1 MFIVYI
7 VMRSI
12 LFGSIGVLAESSEI
26 QRRAFNYAFKEFG
39 LDWYWNV
46 ANYIKMLQK
55 PGGLNRIADYS
66 YYNLDQNDIKKIHD
80 LKVKYFKSLS
90 KNNLKPRK
98 GILEVIDYGL
108 KNHIKIGFIT
118 TTNKL
123 TLDLITD
130 NLSGYIDFSKFD
142 LITSDENVS
151 NRKPHPD
158 IYNYALEKLNLDRLN
173 SVSIENTIKSCESSI
188 KADLCTLFYPGEYT
202 LFSKNDKITYDIFK
216 SIKTFFEERQI

>member
-1 MFIVYI
+1 MK
-7 VMRSI
+7 SI
-12 LFGSIGVLAESSEI
+12 FFGSIGVLAESSEI
-26 QRRAFNYAFKEFG
+26 QRRAFNEAFKEFG

-46 ANYIKMLQK
+46 ANYIKLLQK
-55 PGGLNRIADYS
+55 PGGLNRIAEYS
-66 YYNLDQNDIKKIHD
+66 NYNLNQNDIKKIHD
-80 LKVKYFKSLS
+80 LKVKHFKFLS

-123 TLDLITD
+123 TLDLIKE
-130 NLSGYIDFSKFD
+130 NLSEYIDFSKFD
-142 LITSDENVS
+142 LITSDEDVS

-158 IYNYALEKLNLDRLN
+158 IYNYALDKLDLDRLN
-173 SVSIENTIKSCESSI
+173 SISIENTIESCESSI

-202 LFSKNDKITYDIFK
+202 AFSENNKITYDIFK
-216 SIKTFFEERQI
+216 SIKIFFEER

>member
-1 MFIVYI
+1 MK
-7 VMRSI
+7 SI
-12 LFGSIGVLAESSEI
+12 LFGSIGVLTESSEI
-26 QRRAFNYAFKEFG
+26 QRRAFNEAFKEFG

-55 PGGLNRIADYS
+55 PGGLNRIADFSNYKL
-66 YYNLDQNDIKKIHD
+66 NKNDIKKIHD
-80 LKVKYFKSLS
+80 LKVKHFKLLS
-90 KNNLKPRK
+90 KNKLKPRK
-98 GILEVIDYGL
+98 GILEVIDFGL

-118 TTNKL
+118 TTNKS

-130 NLSGYIDFSKFD
+130 NLSEYIDFSKFD
-142 LITSDENVS
+142 LITSDDNVS

-173 SVSIENTIKSCESSI
+173 SISIENTIESCKSSI

-202 LFSKNDKITYDIFK
+202 PFSENNKITYDIFK
-216 SIKTFFEERQI
+216 SIKNFFEER

>member
-1 MFIVYI
+1 MK
-7 VMRSI
+7 SI
-12 LFGSIGVLAESSEI
+12 FFGSIGVLAESSEI
-26 QRRAFNYAFKEFG
+26 QRRAFNEAFKEFG

-46 ANYIKMLQK
+46 ANYIKLLQK
-55 PGGLNRIADYS
+55 PGGLNRIAEYS
-66 YYNLDQNDIKKIHD
+66 NYNLNQNDIKKIHD
-80 LKVKYFKSLS
+80 LKVKHFKFLS

-123 TLDLITD
+123 TLDLIKD
-130 NLSGYIDFSKFD
+130 NLSEYIDFSKFD
-142 LITSDENVS
+142 LITSDEDVS

-158 IYNYALEKLNLDRLN
+158 IYNYALDKLDLDRLN
-173 SVSIENTIKSCESSI
+173 SISIENTIESCESSI

-202 LFSKNDKITYDIFK
+202 PFSENNKITYDIFK
-216 SIKTFFEERQI
+216 SIKNFFEER

>member
-1 MFIVYI
+1 MK
-7 VMRSI
+7 SI

-26 QRRAFNYAFKEFG
+26 QRKAFNEAFKEFG

-46 ANYIKMLQK
+46 ANYIKLLQK

-66 YYNLDQNDIKKIHD
+66 NYKLNKNDIKKIHD
-80 LKVKYFKSLS
+80 LKVKHFNSLS
-90 KNNLKPRK
+90 KNKLKPRK
-98 GILEVIDYGL
+98 GILEAIDYGL

-118 TTNKL
+118 TTNKS

-130 NLSGYIDFSKFD
+130 NLSDYIDFSKFD
-142 LITSDENVS
+142 LITSDEDVL

-158 IYNYALEKLNLDRLN
+158 IYNYAIEKLNLDRLN
-173 SVSIENTIKSCESSI
+173 SISIENTIESCKSSI

-202 LFSKNDKITYDIFK
+202 LFSENNEITYDVFK
-216 SIKTFFEERQI
+216 SIKKFFEERQI

>member
-1 MFIVYI
+1 MK
-7 VMRSI
+7 SI
-12 LFGSIGVLAESSEI
+12 FFGSIGVLAESSEI
-26 QRRAFNYAFKEFG
+26 QRRAFNEAFKEFG

-46 ANYIKMLQK
+46 ANYIKLLQK
-55 PGGLNRIADYS
+55 PGGLNRIAEYS
-66 YYNLDQNDIKKIHD
+66 NYNLNQNDIKKIHD
-80 LKVKYFKSLS
+80 LKVKNFKFLS

-123 TLDLITD
+123 TLDLIKD
-130 NLSGYIDFSKFD
+130 NLSEYIDFSKFD
-142 LITSDENVS
+142 LITCDEDVS

-173 SVSIENTIKSCESSI
+173 SISIENTIESCESSI

-202 LFSKNDKITYDIFK
+202 PFSENDKITYNIFK
-216 SIKTFFEERQI
+216 SIKNFFEER

>member
-1 MFIVYI
+1 MK
-7 VMRSI
+7 SI

-26 QRRAFNYAFKEFG
+26 QRRAFNEAFKEFG

-46 ANYIKMLQK
+46 ANYIKLLQK

-66 YYNLDQNDIKKIHD
+66 NYKLNKKDIKKIHD
-80 LKVKYFKSLS
+80 FKVKHFKSLS
-90 KNNLKPRK
+90 KNKLKPRK

-123 TLDLITD
+123 TLDLIKD
-130 NLSGYIDFSKFD
+130 NLSEYIDFSKFD
-142 LITSDENVS
+142 LITSEKDVS

-173 SVSIENTIKSCESSI
+173 SISIENTIESCESST
-188 KADLCTLFYPGEYT
+188 KADLCTLLYPGEYT
-202 LFSKNDKITYDIFK
+202 QFSENDKITYDIFE
-216 SIKTFFEERQI
+216 SIKNFFEER

>member
-1 MFIVYI
+1 MK
-7 VMRSI
+7 SI

-26 QRRAFNYAFKEFG
+26 QRRAFNEAFKEFG

-66 YYNLDQNDIKKIHD
+66 NYKLNQNDIKKIHD
-80 LKVKYFKSLS
+80 FKVKHFKSLS
-90 KNNLKPRK
+90 KNKLKPRK

-130 NLSGYIDFSKFD
+130 NLSEYIDFSKFD
-142 LITSDENVS
+142 LITSDADVL
-151 NRKPHPD
+151 NRKPYPD
-158 IYNYALEKLNLDRLN
+158 IYNYALEELNLDRLN
-173 SVSIENTIKSCESSI
+173 SIAIENTIESCNSAI
-188 KADLCTLFYPGEYT
+188 KADLRTLFYPGEYT
-202 LFSKNDKITYDIFK
+202 PFNENDKITYDIFK
-216 SIKTFFEERQI
+216 SIKIFFEER